1 VDAPTAILM
10 MIYMMLDI
18 EQTFFNMVE
27 PVPTADGHKRDL
39 YMDSQGTHER
49 SRVAADLPA
58 SMIAV
63 YENQSGT
70 SH

>member
-1 VDAPTAILM
+1 
-10 MIYMMLDI
+10 
-18 EQTFFNMVE
+18 MVE
-27 PVPTADGHKRDL
+27 PVSIADGHKRAAGQCEPDL

-49 SRVAADLPA
+49 SRAAANLPA

>member
-1 VDAPTAILM
+1 
-10 MIYMMLDI
+10 
-18 EQTFFNMVE
+18 MVE
-27 PVPTADGHKRDL
+27 PVPTSDGHKRVAGQCEPNL

-49 SRVAADLPA
+49 SRAAADLPA